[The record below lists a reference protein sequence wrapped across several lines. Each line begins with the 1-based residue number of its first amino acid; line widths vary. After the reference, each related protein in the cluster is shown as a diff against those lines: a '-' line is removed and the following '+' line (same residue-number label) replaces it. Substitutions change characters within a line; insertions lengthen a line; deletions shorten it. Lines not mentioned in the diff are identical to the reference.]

1 MRRWRA
7 AATWRWTPQSTT
19 VVDLYQ
25 HEEPAPRSHQRGSD
39 GSVLSS
45 APVNQERSAQGQRL
59 EARGI
64 GPAVVELIRLAKS
77 RIVLISPYFHPWGRL
92 VEALMAAPA
101 RGARVTLVIRANQPF
116 NERRHLAL
124 QKLSTAGVSI
134 RQVPWLHLK
143 MYLSDSAIIETSM
156 NLVFSSMAKGYETG
170 SLYTVHEAPVAYAER
185 RAMVKECVE
194 GSAPY
199 LFGHAPLP
207 EVRSIG
213 IAPGSPPKLQSS
225 PHHGDAHPHEETHR
239 SPAGPVASSRRN
251 NPRAYQPWTD
261 QEDSLA
267 QDLFAQKVPLISIA
281 QALQRTP
288 KSVSKRL
295 KRLGVI
301 E

>member
-1 MRRWRA
+1 M
-7 AATWRWTPQSTT
+7 
-19 VVDLYQ
+19 
-25 HEEPAPRSHQRGSD
+25 
-39 GSVLSS
+39 
-45 APVNQERSAQGQRL
+45 NQEHSAQGQRL

-64 GPAVVELIRLAKS
+64 GPAVVDLIRSAKS

-92 VEALMAAPA
+92 VDALIAAPA

-124 QKLSTAGVSI
+124 QKLAAAGVSI
-134 RQVPWLHLK
+134 RQVPWLHLT
-143 MYLSDSAIIETSM
+143 MYLSDSAVIETSM

-170 SLYTVHEAPVAYAER
+170 ILYTVHEASAGYAER
-185 RAMVKECVE
+185 RAMVKECVQ

-199 LFGHAPLP
+199 LFGHVPSP
-207 EVRSIG
+207 ESGSTG
-213 IAPGSPPKLQSS
+213 IAPGSTPRLQST
-225 PHHGDAHPHEETHR
+225 PHHGVAPPHERTHR

-251 NPRAYQPWTD
+251 NPRAYQPWTE

-267 QDLFAQKVPLISIA
+267 QDLFSQKLPLISIA

-295 KRLGVI
+295 KRLGII